1 MIRDRM
7 LQTAGA
13 TLLALAL
20 GAPAAMAAGDHEGGH
35 GHDEEE
41 GQGHDDG
48 GHGHDDGGHGH
59 GHGDGHDFA
68 FGEAA
73 PDAAPDRTVEVV
85 ARDTMAF
92 EPARITVEPGEVVRF
107 VVHNDGQL
115 QHSFTLG
122 SPEYQRMHDKEM
134 QGMPHDELAG
144 HMADEP
150 NGMVVAPGDTAR
162 LTWRFEK
169 GGPVQF
175 ACHIPGHYDAGM
187 KGRIRVE

>member
-1 MIRDRM
+1 MIRHRM
-7 LQTAGA
+7 LQAAGA

-20 GAPAAMAAGDHEGGH
+20 AAPAAMAAGEHEGGH
-35 GHDEEE
+35 GHDEE
-41 GQGHDDG
+41 
-48 GHGHDDGGHGH
+48 GHGHGDGGHGH
-59 GHGDGHDFA
+59 GGHDFA

-73 PDAAPDRTVEVV
+73 PDATPDRTVEIV

-92 EPARITVEPGEVVRF
+92 EPAQVTVEPGEVVRF
-107 VVHNDGQL
+107 VVHNTGQL

-122 SPEYQRMHDKEM
+122 SPKYQRAHEKEM

-144 HMADEP
+144 HMADNP
-150 NGMVVAPGDTAR
+150 NGMVVAPGDTGR

-175 ACHIPGHYDAGM
+175 ACHIPGHYAAGM
-187 KGRIRVE
+187 KGRIRVK